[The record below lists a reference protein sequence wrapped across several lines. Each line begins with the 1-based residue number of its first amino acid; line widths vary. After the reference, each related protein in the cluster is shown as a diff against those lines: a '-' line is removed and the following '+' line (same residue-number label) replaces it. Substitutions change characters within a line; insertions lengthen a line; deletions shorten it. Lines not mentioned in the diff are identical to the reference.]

1 MLKIV
6 DFYNLTKN
14 AKKSK
19 IVNFLYFHFDHVKA
33 KGAGGGQFFMA
44 VVLHECTLYI
54 ITLTCIF
61 QEAVG
66 MQQCKKHWSGV
77 LDNIQQ
83 HK

>member
-33 KGAGGGQFFMA
+33 KGAGGGQFFYGRSFARVYTVHNHSHMYFSGSCWDA
-44 VVLHECTLYI
+44 TMQETL
-54 ITLTCIF
+54 
-61 QEAVG
+61 E
-66 MQQCKKHWSGV
+66 WSTG
-77 LDNIQQ
+77 
-83 HK
+83 